1 MSWRIPMVDL
11 AAEYAEVGPAI
22 EEAVL
27 RVLRSGQYVLGPE
40 TVAFEAELA
49 EFAGTRFSLG
59 VGSGTEALALA
70 LRAVGVGAGHEVV
83 TTALTYFATVEAIL
97 LAGAVPVFVDVER
110 ESFNMDPARLEAAI
124 TPRTRAILPV
134 HLFGR
139 CADMPRIG
147 AIAEARGLEVVE
159 DAAQAIGAARGG
171 RRAGAWGRAGCF
183 SFYPS
188 KNLGAAGDGGGV
200 VTDDAEVAERLQ
212 LLRTHGASG
221 DAHVLVGTSS
231 RLDSVQAAVLRAKF
245 PYVKAW
251 SEGRARNARIYAAE
265 LEGCDGVALPASGPD
280 EVHAWHHYTIRCRSP
295 KRVREALEAE
305 GIEWKHYY
313 PSPACSQP
321 ALGDARLPPRSFPEA
336 ERACAEAISIPI
348 RSSCSPP
355 AIRQIAGVIRRA
367 LGT

>member
-11 AAEYAEVGPAI
+11 AAEYAEVGPAV

-27 RVLRSGQYVLGPE
+27 RVLRSGQHVLGPE

-49 EFAGTRFSLG
+49 AFVGTRFAVG

-70 LRAVGVGAGHEVV
+70 LRAVGVGAGDEVV
-83 TTALTYFATVEAIL
+83 TTAFTYFATVEAIL
-97 LAGAVPVFVDVER
+97 LTGAVPVFVDVER

-124 TPRTRAILPV
+124 TRRTRAILPV

-147 AIAEARGLEVVE
+147 AIAEARGLAVVE

-171 RRAGAWGRAGCF
+171 RRAGALGRAGCF

-188 KNLGAAGDGGGV
+188 KSLGAAGDGGGV
-200 VTDDAEVAERLQ
+200 VTDDAAIAERLQ

-221 DAHVLVGTSS
+221 AVHVLAGTSS
-231 RLDSVQAAVLRAKF
+231 RLDSIQAAVLRAKF
-245 PYVKAW
+245 PYLKAW
-251 SEGRARNARIYAAE
+251 SEGRARNARVYAAE
-265 LEGCDGVALPASGPD
+265 LEGCDGVALPASHPD
-280 EVHAWHHYTIRCRSP
+280 AVHAWHHYTIRCRSP
-295 KRVREALEAE
+295 KRVREA
-305 GIEWKHYY
+305 
-313 PSPACSQP
+313 
-321 ALGDARLPPRSFPEA
+321 

-348 RSSCSPP
+348 RSSCSPST
-355 AIRQIAGVIRRA
+355 IRQIAGVIRRA